1 MASSTAIA
9 RAVLALEPQS
19 DRSNEK
25 AFFTS
30 NLLGTRRVKWIVL
43 LSMVGLI
50 IPLAAFYDYANE
62 EFVAK
67 ESLATPD
74 RETLKE
80 PLPPKK
86 PSRPRLQAAITA
98 SSNEAPIANPVGQ
111 GIFATSEEGA
121 CSLDTGHAN
130 QFTPRAPLKPA
141 NFVFIVASRPASL
154 CVKDSQNHFSDHS
167 ILDRT
172 DYSHVAVF
180 KI

>member
-74 RETLKE
+74 RETLNE
-80 PLPPKK
+80 PLPPK
-86 PSRPRLQAAITA
+86 
-98 SSNEAPIANPVGQ
+98 EAQ
-111 GIFATSEEGA
+111 STETSGRYYGFLE
-121 CSLDTGHAN
+121 
-130 QFTPRAPLKPA
+130 
-141 NFVFIVASRPASL
+141 
-154 CVKDSQNHFSDHS
+154 
-167 ILDRT
+167 
-172 DYSHVAVF
+172 
-180 KI
+180 